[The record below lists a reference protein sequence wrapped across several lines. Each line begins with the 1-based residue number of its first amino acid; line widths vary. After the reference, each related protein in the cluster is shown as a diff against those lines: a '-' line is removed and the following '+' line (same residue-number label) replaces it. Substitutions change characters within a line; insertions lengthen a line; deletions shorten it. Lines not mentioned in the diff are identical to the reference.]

1 MIATYFS
8 NPYDSDIPMIAT
20 YFSMVHLEKN
30 LPWQAASSL
39 HHRGFVALAAL
50 SPALLRRQRRLSAA
64 LLRRAARA
72 QPGGNRRLDG
82 VLRVKETLLGHLWW
96 FNQQK
101 QHILWDYIYILYI
114 YVIMCVWNYNQWMYI
129 RGCPICLELCG
140 TNKTMGIEPNN

>member
-20 YFSMVHLEKN
+20 YFSMVHLEKKPPMTGCFQPPS
-30 LPWQAASSL
+30 PWFLWHWRPWAPRCCAASAASL
-39 HHRGFVALAAL
+39 RPCCAVRRGR
-50 SPALLRRQRRLSAA
+50 SR
-64 LLRRAARA
+64 
-72 QPGGNRRLDG
+72 GGNRRLDG
-82 VLRVKETLLGHLWW
+82 VLRVKETLMGHLWW

-101 QHILWDYIYILYI
+101 QHILWDYIYI

-140 TNKTMGIEPNN
+140 TNKPMGIEPNNW